1 MEISRKVPLTS
12 KSSSS
17 DRYILYVIDKSLCMH
32 ELFCLEP
39 DRLNDIR
46 LFSMKNLKKL
56 LYVKLS
62 NKFPQLD
69 SNPEPL
75 SS

>member
-1 MEISRKVPLTS
+1 
-12 KSSSS
+12 
-17 DRYILYVIDKSLCMH
+17 MH